1 MNWFVSILKGLLLLA
16 LFCIFMDLITLL
28 YEYAWVILIVIAA
41 IILIRFL
48 IRPDFRQKV
57 ITLIVGGRNP
67 KKRSYRSA
75 SESRCSGD
83 AEYFK
88 TLLDGAS
95 VDGEISEAEKRVLVR
110 KGVEMGVS
118 PEEAEILVN
127 GRIIELKNRKY

>member
-57 ITLIVGGRNP
+57 ITQIVGGRNH

-83 AEYFK
+83 AEYFQ

-118 PEEAEILVN
+118 PEEAEIMVN
-127 GRIIELKNRKY
+127 DRIIELKNHKY